1 MSKNLKSQQPNLKDK
16 LENPRTQTQV
26 ALAAVE
32 LVSVL
37 VGTLTANIIEIKMH
51 TYNKMTNKIN

>member
-37 VGTLTANIIEIKMH
+37 VGTLTANIIEIQMH
-51 TYNKMTNKIN
+51 TYNEMTNKIN